1 MVYFKTYLSLSSF
14 SVHWVY
20 NLNMRI
26 VGVGGT
32 LRKGSYS
39 KALLLEAQKLAPE
52 GVVIEITEIG
62 DFPLY
67 NPDIPMPDSVQ
78 KFKNTIK
85 EADAILFSTAEYN
98 YSIPG
103 ALKNAIDWGSRPYG
117 DNSWENKPVAMMSE
131 SIGMLGGV
139 KAQYH
144 LRQTM
149 LFTNMHPLNRPE
161 VIVGMVKEKFDEQG
175 NLTDEHTKEKIKELI
190 QALVVWAERLK
201 E

>member
-1 MVYFKTYLSLSSF
+1 MKIL
-14 SVHWVY
+14 
-20 NLNMRI
+20 
-26 VGVGGT
+26 GVGGT

-39 KALLLEAQKLAPE
+39 KALLLEAQKLAPK

-67 NPDIPMPDSVQ
+67 NPDIPLPDNIQ
-78 KFKNTIK
+78 KFKKSIK

-117 DNSWENKPVAMMSE
+117 DNSWEGKPAGIMSE
-131 SIGMLGGV
+131 SIGMLGGI

-149 LFTNMHPLNRPE
+149 LFTNMYPLNKPE
-161 VIVGMVKEKFDEQG
+161 VIVAEVKEKFDEKG
-175 NLTDEHTKEKIKELI
+175 NLTDEHTKEKIKELLES
-190 QALVVWAERLK
+190 LVKWAEK
-201 E
+201 INK